1 MTETTKTSSHPG
13 RPGRADRETG
23 TVAAAPAST
32 SPPLSDPPPSS
43 SAPPSGSASAPPSP
57 PSAPP
62 ASHSPAS
69 TAPAARAASPGRPH
83 RPGGIRT
90 DAATFEVVK
99 NSLYAVAEEMK
110 VVLAKTAYSP
120 ILKVAGDYSC
130 GVFDARG
137 NMVAQGPD
145 LPIHLGSMP
154 DAVKAVV
161 RAWGD
166 DIGPGDAFIHNDPYF
181 GGSHLPD
188 VNVVT
193 PAFVEDDEEADTD
206 TGRHGDG
213 DHDHGREGKGSGS
226 GSGRRT
232 LLGFCCVRAH
242 WPDVGS
248 ATPGSYGAVTEVY
261 GEGLRLPPVRI
272 QRAGSMNRDV
282 EDVIFANVRTPA
294 ERRGDLRAQIAA
306 NRRAC
311 GRLAALARKYGT
323 ANLTRIMQEVMDYS
337 EAMMRGLLRELPDGE
352 GAFEDFCDGDGIVAP
367 GANQDDTFDVRL
379 RIVKRGDRLTVDF
392 AGSDPQVPGPMN
404 APLSVTA
411 SGVFAALKMA
421 VDSAGVV
428 PPNSGAWRPIEV
440 TAPEG
445 TVVNAVYP
453 APVVYANHEISHRVC
468 DMVFGALASFL
479 PDRVMAC
486 SQGTSAVLTLGG
498 EDYRTGERYVS
509 YETVKGGFGARPD
522 RDGINAVASG
532 ISNTMNT
539 PVEIIEMSFPVRV
552 ESYELR
558 PDSGGAGRFRGGLGT
573 RRTWR
578 VLERGARA
586 TVCCERSKS
595 APFGIAGGAA
605 GAPARISVVEP
616 DAAERV
622 LNSKGSFDAPAGSLV
637 VFDVPGSGGYGPP
650 GERSRE
656 KLREDLA
663 DGYVTPEGARRDYG
677 IPAADGL
684 PTPDPR

>member
-1 MTETTKTSSHPG
+1 MTETTRTSSHSG
-13 RPGRADRETG
+13 RPEHADRETG
-23 TVAAAPAST
+23 TVAVPPDST
-32 SPPLSDPPPSS
+32 SPPLSD
-43 SAPPSGSASAPPSP
+43 GSPASAPPSRGASA
-57 PSAPP
+57 PSSSPAAPP
-62 ASHSPAS
+62 ASRSPDS
-69 TAPAARAASPGRPH
+69 TAPAARAASPARPP

-154 DAVKAVV
+154 DAVKAVIQ
-161 RAWGD
+161 AWGD
-166 DIGPGDAFIHNDPYF
+166 DVGPGDTFIHNDPYF

-193 PAFVEDDEEADTD
+193 PAFVRDGGDDAD
-206 TGRHGDG
+206 DG
-213 DHDHGREGKGSGS
+213 AESG
-226 GSGRRT
+226 GSGRGEGLGGAADGADGRPT

-248 ATPGSYGAVTEVY
+248 ATPGSYGAVTEIY

-272 QRAGSMNRDV
+272 QRAGVVNRDV

-337 EAMMRGLLRELPDGE
+337 EEMMRGLLRALPDGE
-352 GAFEDFCDGDGIVAP
+352 GAFEDFCDGDGIIAP
-367 GANQDDTFDVRL
+367 GANQDDTFDIRL
-379 RIVKRGDRLTVDF
+379 RIVKRGDRLTADF
-392 AGSDPQVPGPMN
+392 AGSAPQVPGPMN

-421 VDSAGVV
+421 VDATGVV

-440 TAPEG
+440 IAPEG
-445 TVVNAVYP
+445 TVVNAAYP

-498 EDYRTGERYVS
+498 VDYRTGERYVS
-509 YETVKGGFGARPD
+509 YETIKGGFGARPD

-552 ESYELR
+552 ESYALR

-586 TVCCERSKS
+586 AVCCERSKS

-677 IPAADGL
+677 VPAADGL
-684 PTPDPR
+684 PTPGRR